1 MIDSKPRFLQGVFGF
16 HGAGYDKPSLLDAS
30 LTYTVPADK
39 RAQLIYLRA
48 GNSAG
53 GMIYLALMQA
63 GETIVRSGS
72 GLSRLG
78 SAQTCKSF
86 LVLFFKKEQAFF

>member
-1 MIDSKPRFLQGVFGF
+1 MKDCFFEKKQQRTL
-16 HGAGYDKPSLLDAS
+16 
-30 LTYTVPADK
+30 
-39 RAQLIYLRA
+39 
-48 GNSAG
+48 
-53 GMIYLALMQA
+53 
-63 GETIVRSGS
+63 VRSGF

>member
-1 MIDSKPRFLQGVFGF
+1 
-16 HGAGYDKPSLLDAS
+16 
-30 LTYTVPADK
+30 VPADK

-63 GETIVRSGS
+63 GETMRLFPVAAHGATHVPLAVVEDLQPETEIQLLVGAPE
-72 GLSRLG
+72 GLSGTAVIDLG
-78 SAQTCKSF
+78 
-86 LVLFFKKEQAFF
+86 LIEI